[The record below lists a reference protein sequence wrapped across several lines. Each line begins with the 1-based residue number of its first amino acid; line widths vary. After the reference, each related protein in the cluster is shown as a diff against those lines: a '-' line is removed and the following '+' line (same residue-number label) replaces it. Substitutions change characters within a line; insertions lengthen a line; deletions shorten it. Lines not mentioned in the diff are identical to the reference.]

1 MKVYSKSVWK
11 QISIWIFFI
20 PFGLF
25 LIYMKNNIYPSY
37 RNELIWW
44 ATIVFYILI
53 FLWQAI
59 YFNYIIL
66 YGSLIVLKNKIY
78 FFWSRTFMYNDI
90 ERIIVKNDIS
100 QPTVYFRIVSGGK
113 KSCKYLMY
121 CVNGKDLEAI
131 IDDML
136 SNNVNVEVS
145 DSVIKSYFKKKS

>member
-59 YFNYIIL
+59 YFNYIIAYPRNVFHIKL
-66 YGSLIVLKNKIY
+66 FI
-78 FFWSRTFMYNDI
+78 FFDIIFLVILCLLNTF
-90 ERIIVKNDIS
+90 
-100 QPTVYFRIVSGGK
+100 Q
-113 KSCKYLMY
+113 
-121 CVNGKDLEAI
+121 
-131 IDDML
+131 
-136 SNNVNVEVS
+136 
-145 DSVIKSYFKKKS
+145 